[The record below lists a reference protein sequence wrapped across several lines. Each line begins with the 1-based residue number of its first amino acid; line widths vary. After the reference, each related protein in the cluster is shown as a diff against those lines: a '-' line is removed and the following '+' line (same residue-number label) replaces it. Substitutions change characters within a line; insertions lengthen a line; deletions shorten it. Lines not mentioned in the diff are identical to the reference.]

1 MPTVTLWLSTIAL
14 RPQTDPHGAHRRA
27 TVAVMTTQ
35 RRAIGAYGERV
46 AERHLREQGL
56 VVLARNWRCA
66 DGEVDL
72 ILRDG
77 EDLVFCEVKTRSG
90 NRFGTPAEA
99 IGAAKIRRLRRLAAR
114 WLAQTPVCP
123 REIRFDVVAVLP
135 QRRGATV
142 VEHVRAAF

>member
-1 MPTVTLWLSTIAL
+1 MPVRSGCRTVIAMT
-14 RPQTDPHGAHRRA
+14 RVRQ
-27 TVAVMTTQ
+27 AV
-35 RRAIGAYGERV
+35 GAYGERL
-46 AERHLREQGL
+46 ASQYLEGEGL

-77 EDLVFCEVKTRSG
+77 DDVVFCEVKTRRSTS
-90 NRFGTPAEA
+90 FGTPAEA
-99 IGAAKIRRLRRLAAR
+99 IGPEKVRRLRRLAAR
-114 WLAQTPVCP
+114 WLAESSLRP

-135 QRRGATV
+135 QRRGPAL